1 MYVTRHLSHYKKD
14 PNALSGSLPDPEG
27 PNSGYLVLQD
37 EAAQSYCCFGLW
49 KNNCISHL
57 PFPQDKNLTVTYIE
71 SHGEDVTIDLDKV
84 IFIPVLNQSLSSNRY
99 YVIRRKGKHQG
110 EACTSSKQE
119 DMKNC
124 LFCKC
129 VKDVKPR
136 PLDPFNEYQQFEIIK
151 TRCGFY
157 AKPVAED
164 AFPPLFLRRKMV
176 IGKWY
181 CPFMFVKEGMKLKD
195 QMKGS
200 VFYEMTLEQR
210 WEKIFSK
217 KNSSIGSEGRNEVF
231 VDVVVETEL
240 AMVDGK
246 QAFWDEGNVDDGVL
260 WFKSLDNVGGGVSVG
275 LSLVIVERMKWEQE
289 RGTLIK
295 LCANGSDFFV
305 ISLVYN

>member
-1 MYVTRHLSHYKKD
+1 
-14 PNALSGSLPDPEG
+14 
-27 PNSGYLVLQD
+27 
-37 EAAQSYCCFGLW
+37 
-49 KNNCISHL
+49 
-57 PFPQDKNLTVTYIE
+57 
-71 SHGEDVTIDLDKV
+71 
-84 IFIPVLNQSLSSNRY
+84 
-99 YVIRRKGKHQG
+99 
-110 EACTSSKQE
+110 
-119 DMKNC
+119 
-124 LFCKC
+124 
-129 VKDVKPR
+129 
-136 PLDPFNEYQQFEIIK
+136 
-151 TRCGFY
+151 
-157 AKPVAED
+157 
-164 AFPPLFLRRKMV
+164 
-176 IGKWY
+176 
-181 CPFMFVKEGMKLKD
+181 MKLKD

-289 RGTLIK
+289 RGGTLIK